1 MFCNTSNF
9 LHQTSE
15 PNLLKMK
22 FKNSILMALLV
33 AFGLSFTPKTIVAQN
48 SDANFTVSKIVDAS
62 ADDVWSVLRKMDDI
76 DKYSSAIAKVT
87 WTGNKGVGG
96 QRVCT
101 APKGQGFFKESIVK
115 FDDTNRTYSYAVME
129 GVPTK
134 GMVNSFKVVDLGYQ
148 KSMIVWTSSYDE
160 FMTNPQMTEE
170 QFAGFINQSINE
182 MIGNVIVTAKKS

>member
-1 MFCNTSNF
+1 
-9 LHQTSE
+9 
-15 PNLLKMK
+15 
-22 FKNSILMALLV
+22 MALLV
-33 AFGLSFTPKTIVAQN
+33 AFGLSFTPKAIVAQN

-87 WTGNKGVGG
+87 WTGDKGVGG

-101 APKGQGFFKESIVK
+101 APKGQGFFKESIVR
-115 FDDTNRTYSYAVME
+115 FDDINRTYSYAVLE

-134 GMVNSFKVVDLGYQ
+134 GMVNSFKVIDLGYQ
-148 KSMIVWTSSYDE
+148 KSMIVWTSSYEE
-160 FMTNPQMTEE
+160 FMTTPQMTEE